1 MDFTNLFNNQK
12 TVVKLIENSFKNDRL
27 FHTYLFSGPRGSLKM
42 DAAIYL
48 ASLVLCDDG
57 GACGK
62 CDECVKIEKWANS
75 HLYIISPDG
84 DSIKKEQIE
93 DLEHEYGFASDHARV
108 FIIQNIDKAT
118 LTASNTLLK
127 FLEELP
133 ENCYG
138 ILLTENINKVIPT
151 IKSRSQIV
159 NFLPISHEVVFED
172 LIKKGYNEEKAN
184 VVASLTNNRS
194 LGIRYAKDKDI
205 EKIINLVNE
214 LSASFEE
221 GNSGYIEFLKNANF
235 LMNLDRDKNR
245 MFFDLLIRIQNDK
258 INILINRKENVVFK
272 GLEFTNIMLVKEV
285 EIKLLEIIL
294 KFRERID
301 SNANLDI
308 IYTQM
313 FVEIGEVLE

>member
-62 CDECVKIEKWANS
+62 CDECVKIEKWANA

-172 LIKKGYNEEKAN
+172 LIKKGYNEEKSK

-258 INILINRKENVVFK
+258 INILINRKENIVFK

-308 IYTQM
+308 ISTNIC
-313 FVEIGEVLE
+313 V